1 MAGFWYPY
9 PNFDDARSRLSAF
22 ADATVGPQCGISF
35 SDGNNI
41 GVVRQPSDTT
51 EWPA

>member
-9 PNFDDARSRLSAF
+9 ADFSEARSRLTGF

-35 SDGNNI
+35 SDGINI
-41 GVVRQPSDTT
+41 CVVRQHG
-51 EWPA
+51 